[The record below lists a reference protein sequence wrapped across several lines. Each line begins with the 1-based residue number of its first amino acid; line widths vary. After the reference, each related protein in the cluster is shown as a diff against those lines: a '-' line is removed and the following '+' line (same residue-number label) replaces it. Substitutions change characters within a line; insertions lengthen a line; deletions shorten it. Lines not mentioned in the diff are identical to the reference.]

1 MPTLAKRL
9 EVHLPAYRILKLT
22 WRTLFDSSIYI
33 DWIRIAQGAFA
44 QVTFH
49 LASWIEIIATHANA
63 NANCIIVQWGY
74 HHCYH

>member
-49 LASWIEIIATHANA
+49 LASWIEIIATHAIE
-63 NANCIIVQWGY
+63 C
-74 HHCYH
+74 

>member
-22 WRTLFDSSIYI
+22 WRTLFDSSIYT

-44 QVTFH
+44 QVTVH
-49 LASWIEIIATHANA
+49 LASWIELIA
-63 NANCIIVQWGY
+63 IPSY
-74 HHCYH
+74 